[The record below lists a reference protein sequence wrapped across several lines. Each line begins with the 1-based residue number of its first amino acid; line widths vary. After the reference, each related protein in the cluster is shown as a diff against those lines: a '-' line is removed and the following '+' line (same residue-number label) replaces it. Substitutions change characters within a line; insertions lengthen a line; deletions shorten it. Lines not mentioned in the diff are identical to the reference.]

1 MTEGSENS
9 PGVLVVGTGFGCRIQ
24 VPALRAAGFRV
35 LGLVGTDI
43 GRTRTR
49 ASANGVEGAF
59 TDLDEAI
66 AQTGATAVAVSTPP
80 HSHAP
85 LILKAISHR
94 CHVLCEK
101 PFAMNADEARAM
113 LEAAQRAGVAH
124 VIGNEFRWEPPRA
137 TIARV
142 IAQGLIGEPRFATF
156 TQFLHYAGHPSVRL
170 PSWWFDKGVGG
181 GWLGASGSHA
191 VDWIRTWLGEFDSL
205 SASLPSIAAPEN
217 AAEDSYVMRFRL
229 KTGVE
234 GVLQQTAGAWG
245 PLTAMVR
252 VAGTKGTLW
261 LEKGAVWLADKDG
274 ARELPIPPEL
284 MLPPAPPVGD
294 DPRQKS
300 PEWQMLTRV
309 ELAPYTQL
317 CEAWHAAI
325 DGRALSSPVRVPTF
339 ADGVANTRILDA
351 IRWSAANA
359 GALATITEERQ

>member
-1 MTEGSENS
+1 MTEVTEDS

-43 GRTRTR
+43 GRTGLR
-49 ASANGVEGAF
+49 ASVNGVQGAF

-66 AQTGATAVAVSTPP
+66 ERTGATAVAVSTPP
-80 HSHAP
+80 DSHAP
-85 LILKAISHR
+85 LILKAISHH

-101 PFAMNADEARAM
+101 PFAMNVDEARAM
-113 LEAAQRAGVAH
+113 LEAAERAGVAH

-137 TIARV
+137 MISRA
-142 IAQGLIGEPRFATF
+142 IAQGLIGEPRFAIF
-156 TQFLHYAGHPSVRL
+156 TQFLHYAGHPSVDL
-170 PSWWFDKGVGG
+170 PHWWFDKGSGG

-191 VDWIRTWLGEFDSL
+191 VDWIRTCLGEFESL
-205 SASLPSIAAPEN
+205 SASLPSITAPN
-217 AAEDSYVMRFRL
+217 NGAEDSYLVRFRL
-229 KTGVE
+229 MTGAE

-245 PLTAMVR
+245 PFTAMVR

-261 LEKGAVWLADKDG
+261 LENGAVRLADKDG
-274 ARELPIPPEL
+274 TRELPIPFDL
-284 MLPPAPPVGD
+284 ALPRAPPFSD

-300 PEWQMLTRV
+300 AEWQMLAQV
-309 ELAPYTQL
+309 ELGPYTQL

-325 DGRALSSPVRVPTF
+325 HGGVASSPVPVPTF
-339 ADGVANTRILDA
+339 ADGVANTQVLDA

-359 GALATITEERQ
+359 GALAAVRQE